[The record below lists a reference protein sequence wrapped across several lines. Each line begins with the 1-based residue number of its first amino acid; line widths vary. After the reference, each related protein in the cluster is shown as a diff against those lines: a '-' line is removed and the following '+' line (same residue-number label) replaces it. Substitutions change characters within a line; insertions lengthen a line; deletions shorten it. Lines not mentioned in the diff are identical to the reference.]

1 MMKVTIDA
9 KLKAKCPR
17 TALACV
23 TAHVVAGASPAALL
37 QEMKTRENEI
47 QKLPFP
53 RGVLESMQVETARKA
68 YKALGKDPARYRGSA
83 EALLRRVVAGKGL
96 PQINAVVDVINL
108 VSVES
113 RLPIG
118 LYDLEHIVG
127 DIVFRAG
134 REGETYKGIGKYDLN
149 LEGLPLFADTGGPHG
164 SATSDSERTMVTG
177 ATKQVLAVLI
187 SFSGME
193 GLGRWAQRMSD
204 LLKQHAAAQDVE
216 IRMVE

>member
-53 RGVLESMQVETARKA
+53 RGVLESMQVETTRKA

>member
-1 MMKVTIDA
+1 
-9 KLKAKCPR
+9 
-17 TALACV
+17 
-23 TAHVVAGASPAALL
+23 
-37 QEMKTRENEI
+37 
-47 QKLPFP
+47 
-53 RGVLESMQVETARKA
+53 
-68 YKALGKDPARYRGSA
+68 
-83 EALLRRVVAGKGL
+83 
-96 PQINAVVDVINL
+96 
-108 VSVES
+108 
-113 RLPIG
+113 
-118 LYDLEHIVG
+118 
-127 DIVFRAG
+127 
-134 REGETYKGIGKYDLN
+134 LN